1 MPSPHDGLRQ
11 RKKAQTRRRIADTA
25 MSLFAARGFDRVTV
39 AEIAAAAEVAT
50 TTVFNY
56 FPTKEDLFYD
66 RQDEVIGHLGQV
78 LRNRAPGESFVAACR
93 RDMLELI
100 AARDWRAGLADNIAR
115 FYRMVDDSPAL
126 QARAR
131 LMTDQA
137 VADLAT
143 AVAEELAIAADDIV
157 AVTTAATLTAVRT
170 SLLTQARC
178 DSLAGDDIDTI
189 ADRLTTATARAFGLL
204 DRDLTA
210 LGTRESRI

>member
-1 MPSPHDGLRQ
+1 MPTPHAGLRQ
-11 RKKAQTRRRIADTA
+11 RKKAQTRRLIAETA

-39 AEIAAAAEVAT
+39 AEVAAAAEVAT

-66 RQDEVIGHLGQV
+66 RQDEVVGHLGHV
-78 LRNRAPGESFVAACR
+78 VRHRAPGESFVAACR

-100 AARDWRAGLADNIAR
+100 AARDWRAGLAGNIAR
-115 FYRMVDDSPAL
+115 FHRMVGDSPAL

-143 AVAEELAIAADDIV
+143 AVAEELGIGADDIV
-157 AVTTAATLTAVRT
+157 AITTAATLTAIRT
-170 SLLTQARC
+170 SLLTQARSE
-178 DSLAGDDIDTI
+178 SLAGDDIDTI
-189 ADRLTTATARAFGLL
+189 ALALTTATERAFGLL
-204 DRDLTA
+204 DGDLTL
-210 LGTRESRI
+210 LGTRKRPT

>member
-1 MPSPHDGLRQ
+1 
-11 RKKAQTRRRIADTA
+11 

-66 RQDEVIGHLGQV
+66 RRDEVVGHLGEV
-78 LRNRAPGESFVAACR
+78 VRNRVPGESFVAACR

-115 FYRMVDDSPAL
+115 FHRLVDDSPAL

-157 AVTTAATLTAVRT
+157 AMTTAATLTAIRT
-170 SLLTQARC
+170 SLLTQARRQ
-178 DSLAGDDIDTI
+178 SLAGDNLDTI
-189 ADRLTTATARAFGLL
+189 AGALTTATERAFGLL
-204 DRDLTA
+204 DADLTV
-210 LGTRESRI
+210 LGTRERCR